1 VGESEGRSP
10 SGKSMLRSA
19 ILLLALLTAAPL
31 AAGERLIDAVRAGD
45 AAAVRALLDSAAVDV
60 TAAEPDGTTAL
71 HVAVQQGNLELA
83 KGLIARGASVAVET
97 RYGIT
102 PLYLAAERGDARI
115 VEALIEAGAD
125 VNAATPQGVTP
136 LMMAART
143 GRPDAVDVLLARGA
157 RAAINLQESW
167 RGQSALMWAAGEGH
181 VPVVRQLAAAG
192 ADLRSRSKSGFSP
205 LLFAVRNGHMPA
217 IETLLTLG
225 ADPNDRVER
234 PQAPARAG
242 GEGGTTRPRPSE
254 DTPEPTTSALGMAV
268 INAYYDVAALLLDRG
283 ADPNIADPRG
293 SMLHALSFMRRAGS
307 GNPPRSSGQ
316 LDSLDLV
323 HKLLEKGA
331 NPNTRIAWKEV
342 IFDRDNAVTRLPPNI
357 PVGRNFLSFIGATPL
372 YVAAKHGDVEMMR
385 LLLKYGA
392 DPTINTVQAVTPLMA
407 AAGLG
412 FWDGESPG
420 PLTGVP
426 ESEHVEAVGLLL
438 DLGLDINARTKF
450 GGPEMEGD
458 GYTLLRRHPLNL
470 EKYDG
475 PHDAPLDVVP
485 PELSLGDLRW
495 DGSTALH
502 GAAMR
507 GANLIVELLVSRGAK
522 LDARNTVGWTPLM
535 CAEGLFVANTEKDWP
550 DTVSLLRR
558 LMTEHGLDPA
568 QADQSSLGGSRA
580 GQP

>member
-1 VGESEGRSP
+1 
-10 SGKSMLRSA
+10 MMARSA
-19 ILLLALLTAAPL
+19 ILLLVLLTAGPV
-31 AAGERLIDAVRAGD
+31 AAGDRLIDAVRAGD
-45 AAAVRALLDSAAVDV
+45 AAAVRTVLESAAVDV
-60 TAAEPDGTTAL
+60 NAAEPDGTTAL
-71 HVAVQQGNLELA
+71 HIAVHQGSFELTTL
-83 KGLIARGASVAVET
+83 LIGRGASVGAAT

-115 VEALIEAGAD
+115 VEALIDAGAN
-125 VNAATPQGVTP
+125 VTLATPQGVTP
-136 LMMAART
+136 LMVAART
-143 GRPDAVDVLLARGA
+143 GRPEAVAVLLTRGA
-157 RAAINLQESW
+157 RAAVNAQESW

-181 VPVVRQLAAAG
+181 VPVIRQLAEAG
-192 ADLRSRSKSGFSP
+192 GDLRARSKSGFTP
-205 LLFAVRNGHMPA
+205 MLFAVRNGHLPA
-217 IETLLTLG
+217 IEDLLTLG

-234 PQAPARAG
+234 PQEPRPA
-242 GEGGTTRPRPSE
+242 GEGGTSRPRQPE
-254 DTPEPTTSALGMAV
+254 EKPEPPTSALAMAI
-268 INAYYDVAALLLDRG
+268 INASYDVAAMLLDRG

-293 SMLHALSFMRRAGS
+293 SMLHAVSFMRRPGS
-307 GNPPRSSGQ
+307 GNPPRSSGRV
-316 LDSLDLV
+316 DSLDLV
-323 HKLLEKGA
+323 HKLLERGA
-331 NPNTRIAWKEV
+331 NPNARIAWKEV

-385 LLLKYGA
+385 VLLKYGA
-392 DPTINTVQAVTPLMA
+392 DPKINTVQEVTPLMA

-426 ESEHVEAVGLLL
+426 ESEHVAAVELLL
-438 DLGLDINARTKF
+438 DLGLDIHARARF

-458 GYTLLRRHPLNL
+458 GFTLLRRHPLNL

-475 PHDAPLDVVP
+475 PHEAPLDVVP
-485 PELSLGDLRW
+485 PKLSLGDLRW

-507 GANLIVELLVSRGAK
+507 GANAIVELLVARGAK

-550 DTVSLLRR
+550 DTVRLLRR
-558 LMTEHGLDPA
+558 LMAERGLDPA
-568 QADQSSLGGSRA
+568 RHDQSSLGASASRSA
-580 GQP
+580 AN

>member
-1 VGESEGRSP
+1 
-10 SGKSMLRSA
+10 MLRSS
-19 ILLLALLTAAPL
+19 IPLLVLLTAVPA
-31 AAGERLIDAVRAGD
+31 AAGERLIEAVRSGD
-45 AAAVRALLDSAAVDV
+45 AAAVRAVLASASVDPN
-60 TAAEPDGTTAL
+60 AAEPDGTTAL
-71 HVAVQQGNLELA
+71 HVAVQKGDPELVTL
-83 KGLIARGASVAVET
+83 LIRGGARAEIAT
-97 RYGIT
+97 RYGVK

-115 VEALIEAGAD
+115 IEALIEAGAE
-125 VNAATPQGVTP
+125 VNAVTPQGVTP

-157 RAAINLQESW
+157 RASINAQETW

-192 ADLRSRSKSGFSP
+192 ADLRARSKSGFSP
-205 LLFAVRNGHMPA
+205 VLFAVRNGHLPA
-217 IETLLTLG
+217 IEALLTLG

-234 PQAPARAG
+234 PQAPARPG
-242 GEGGTTRPRPSE
+242 GEGGTSRPRQSE
-254 DTPEPTTSALGMAV
+254 ETPEPSTSALGMAV
-268 INAYYDVAALLLDRG
+268 INAYYDVAAMLLDRG

-293 SMLHALSFMRRAGS
+293 SMLHALSFMRRPGS
-307 GNPPRSSGQ
+307 GNPPKPNGQ
-316 LDSLDLV
+316 IDSLDLV
-323 HKLLEKGA
+323 NKLLAKGA
-331 NPNTRIAWKEV
+331 NPNARIAWKEV

-385 LLLKYGA
+385 LLLKHGA
-392 DPTINTVQAVTPLMA
+392 DATINTVQEVTPLMA

-438 DLGLDINARTKF
+438 DLGLDINARTRF

-458 GYTLLRRHPLNL
+458 GFTLLRRHPLNL

-485 PELSLGDLRW
+485 PKESLGDLRW

-507 GANLIVELLVSRGAK
+507 GANTIVELLVKRGAK

-535 CAEGLFVANTEKDWP
+535 CAQGLFVANTEKDWP
-550 DTVSLLRR
+550 ETVQLLRR
-558 LMTEHGLDPA
+558 LMTERGLDPA
-568 QADQSSLGGSRA
+568 RHDQSSLGASASRSA
-580 GQP
+580 AN